1 MGRLKRAVYN
11 LSLKKSFMLYML
23 LFLLLAT
30 ALSSIS
36 INLADSLR
44 NQINSTYVDTDNK
57 YLVQNGTGNVVMFSS
72 PPEYTTKDQVI
83 VKICNAVQVG
93 SIPVFFGI
101 CIIMAALLF
110 YRNKLKKPI
119 ELLNDASGKIAATDL
134 DFHLSYDSK
143 DEMGQL
149 CTSFETMRGA
159 LEENNRA
166 MWRAMEERKRLNAAF
181 SHDLRTPLTVLRGYT
196 DFLKNYLPQGKV
208 SEEKLLSTIST
219 MSGHIDRLE
228 KYACQMSEI
237 QKLEDITVNPQD
249 VEINALVS
257 QFKSIAELL
266 SQNTGLT
273 LNFADE
279 TKDSYMMLD
288 MSLIMRVYENLISNA
303 IRYAKSTISI
313 CIKCIDSAFFIDIA
327 DDGSGFSAEDLQMAL
342 KPYYQRKSGGDELH
356 FGLGLYISKTLCE
369 KHGGA
374 IVIGNTQSGSATV
387 AASFMVK

>member
-1 MGRLKRAVYN
+1 MGRLKRAVHN

-57 YLVQNGTGNVVMFSS
+57 YLVQNGTGNVVIFSS
-72 PPEYTTKDQVI
+72 PPEYTPKDQVI
-83 VKICNAVQVG
+83 VKTCNAVQIG
-93 SIPVFFGI
+93 SIPVFFGV
-101 CIIMAALLF
+101 CIIMAALFF

-119 ELLNDASGKIAATDL
+119 ELLNEASGKIAATNL
-134 DFHLSYDSK
+134 DFHLFYDSK

-149 CTSFETMRGA
+149 CASFETMRGA

-208 SEEKLLSTIST
+208 SQEKLLSTIST

-249 VEINALVS
+249 VEIHALVS
-257 QFKSIAELL
+257 QFKSTAELL

-279 TKDSYMMLD
+279 TKDSHMMLD

-313 CIKCIDSAFFIDIA
+313 CIKCVDSAFFIDVA
-327 DDGSGFSAEDLQMAL
+327 DDGQGFSEEDLQMAL

-369 KHGGA
+369 KHGGTIA
-374 IVIGNTQSGSATV
+374 IGNAQSGGATV
-387 AASFMVK
+387 AASFMTK